1 MSLRFHTS
9 GWKIEIT
16 WRGMTLAPLTPSE
29 QSAHN
34 LEKRRLAVAFRKRK
48 ATV

>member
-1 MSLRFHTS
+1 MSLRFHAS

-16 WRGMTLAPLTPSE
+16 WRGLTLAPLTPSE
-29 QSAHN
+29 SSARY